1 MDRLSA
7 HDRYVACLLAGAAG
21 DALGGVVE
29 FMTLAQIHRAFG
41 PGGITQYSMDDDR
54 IGRITD
60 DTQMTLYTAAAVL
73 DAEAAAPGSFERME
87 PNVGRELSS
96 AYLHWLNSQGIAT
109 SVTLLGGRAL
119 RLRAIDALNH
129 ERAPGT
135 TCLNALAARIGLEA
149 DPIQNDRKGCGG
161 VMRVAP
167 IGLLAAGLADA
178 PRVAFVW
185 GQRAAA
191 ITHGHPSGYL
201 AAGATAVI
209 IAELA
214 SGRSLHEAVATALT
228 LLRSTPGHEETTAA
242 LEQALAAAMDG
253 APSARVLESL
263 GAGWVAEEAL
273 AMAVYCA
280 LVSSTLEAGIVLAAN
295 HSGDSDSTAAV
306 AGQFLGLLYGLES
319 VPSRWLDA
327 LECRSTITDLALQLA
342 EVVAAR

>member
-1 MDRLSA
+1 MERLIRQ
-7 HDRYVACLLAGAAG
+7 DRYVACLLAGAAG

-29 FMTLAQIHRAFG
+29 FMPLIQIRRAFG
-41 PGGITQYSMDDDR
+41 PAGITEYSRDDGG

-73 DAEAAAPGSFERME
+73 DAENTTPGSFEGME
-87 PNVGRELSS
+87 PTVGRELSS

-109 SVTLLGGRAL
+109 SIPLLGGRAA
-119 RLRAIDALNH
+119 RLRTIEALNH
-129 ERAPGT
+129 RRAPGT
-135 TCLNALAARIGLEA
+135 TCLESLAARVGLAA
-149 DPIQNDRKGCGG
+149 DPIHNDRKGCGG

-167 IGLLAAGLADA
+167 IGLLAAGLPHGA
-178 PRVAFVW
+178 RVAFVW

-191 ITHGHPSGYL
+191 ITHGHPTGYL
-201 AAGATAVI
+201 AAGATALI

-214 SGRSLHEAVATALT
+214 SGRSLPEAVATAL
-228 LLRSTPGHEETTAA
+228 LLLQSAPGHEETTAA
-242 LEQALAAAMDG
+242 LEQALAAAADA

-280 LVSSTLEAGIVLAAN
+280 LVSPTLEAGIVLAAN

-306 AGQFLGLLYGLES
+306 AGQFLGLMYGTES
-319 VPSRWLDA
+319 VPSRWLDT
-327 LECRSTITDLALQLA
+327 LECRSTITDLARQLA
-342 EVVAAR
+342 DAVAAR